1 MSRRHELAHHLGA
14 LDDIAGVMSAMRAL
28 ALMETHTLQEFLH
41 AQRRMVR
48 GIEDALAEFLAW
60 HPDPAA
66 AAPPAREICIVVGSE
81 QGFCGDF
88 NETLLRARDTL
99 CAKRAAPPAWLAIGQ
114 RLGSRLED
122 AGEALLALP
131 GASVADEVP
140 RVLARLTR
148 ELGALQNAPEWAG
161 CALSALHHCDA
172 SGAVRLREL
181 LPVHNLPAAP
191 RRAFAPLLHVEAHE
205 LRPALAAQY
214 LHAALNEVLF
224 SSLMAENRQRHL
236 HMDQALKKLDEDR
249 ARLRLAW
256 NAQRQEDI
264 TEEIE
269 VILLSTQDADQR
281 GRAPAATLHAPR

>member
-1 MSRRHELAHHLGA
+1 MSRRHELARHLGA

-88 NETLLRARDTL
+88 NETVLRAREALWRT
-99 CAKRAAPPAWLAIGQ
+99 RARPPACVSIGQ
-114 RLGSRLED
+114 RLGSRLADD
-122 AGEALLALP
+122 AHTLAMLP

-140 RVLARLTR
+140 RVLASLTR
-148 ELGALQNAPEWAG
+148 ELDLLQNSPEWAG
-161 CALSALHHCDA
+161 CGLCALHHDDA
-172 SGAVRLREL
+172 TATVRLREL
-181 LPVHNLPAAP
+181 LPVRNLAAAP
-191 RRAFAPLLHVEAHE
+191 RRAFAPLLHVGPRD
-205 LRPALAAQY
+205 LRPALSAQY
-214 LHAALNEVLF
+214 LHAALNQVLF
-224 SSLMAENRQRHL
+224 DSLMAENRQRHL

-269 VILLSTQDADQR
+269 VILLSAQDPDPGAR
-281 GRAPAATLHAPR
+281 GPRATPGASR